1 MNFSDIHFP
10 RNKCDAVFIKETIL
24 FMKNQTQSGMARLR
38 YKFMTALPIILFFLF
53 LFYSTILLFGISY
66 SILVSVAT
74 TLFKVNYRKYLT
86 PGQLLIL
93 IGTQFFM
100 ALLSF
105 FATLSLPLC
114 LLLNLTV
121 PFLLVFLRTS
131 QFNQLGYF
139 ASAMCF
145 VFLQLRPVGWDGLA
159 MQLVALAYG
168 MAVLTAALFFCS
180 LQNKKNDQFLP
191 AKKGLLLLA
200 AALRNQIKPASEE
213 SDRQAEAVFLIL
225 QGLYKDAYKSRGL
238 THVVSPQGK
247 IQYMFALLFQRAVY
261 FLTNPEQAEALSGD
275 SCRELLD
282 RLARYMEL
290 AGNKGFEE
298 RELESAGKKLLAEVD
313 GREEIPYV
321 FAQNFLRLFLLI
333 LENLQQI
340 GEKDPPRCWKLPEYH
355 HPVKKLFRH
364 MQIDAFETRFALRL
378 SVVLTV
384 GFLYNMSSQAN
395 HGYWFA
401 LNAFLLLR
409 PMYEESATRIKT
421 RFIGTVA
428 GCLLLQFLLPLFHG
442 TGWHLVLATFMATGL
457 YMETAGTWQQALFST
472 CFALTLTTLAL
483 PQTLAFELRLL
494 YVVCAMVFVL
504 IVNRFVFPTRQK
516 GQFHYNL
523 YQLFHMHHVYLR
535 LVADSLTA
543 PPDYGVICDSQIH
556 YHLIHDQILQYLQ
569 QADSEDADFIQRI
582 LRISWHMISEA
593 EQMLYLISTGKT
605 SALNVDQMEDYLTF
619 TSCILNEI
627 QKMME
632 MKAEN
637 VPAPPQPCLHR
648 RTMEGEV
655 QLSHLMEQYSKQ
667 VSELYRCVCSHKQ
680 GKRM

>member
-1 MNFSDIHFP
+1 
-10 RNKCDAVFIKETIL
+10 
-24 FMKNQTQSGMARLR
+24 MKNQTQSKMAKLR
-38 YKFMTALPIILFFLF
+38 TKFTTALPIILFFLF

-66 SILVSVAT
+66 SILVSVVT
-74 TLFKVNYRKYLT
+74 ILFKVNYRKYLT
-86 PGQLLIL
+86 PVQLLIL
-93 IGTQFFM
+93 IGIQFFM

-105 FATLSLPLC
+105 FATLNLPLC

-121 PFLLVFLRTS
+121 PFLLVFLKTS

-145 VFLQLRPVGWDGLA
+145 VFLQLRPVGWDGLT
-159 MQLVALAYG
+159 MQLAALAYG
-168 MAVLTAALFFCS
+168 MAVLTVALLFCS
-180 LQNKKNDQFLP
+180 LRNKKDNHFLP
-191 AKKGLLLLA
+191 AQKGLLLLA
-200 AALRNQIKPASEE
+200 AALQNQINPDNGET
-213 SDRQAEAVFLIL
+213 DRQAEAVFPIL

-261 FLTNPEQAEALSGD
+261 FLTNTEQAAALSDDG
-275 SCRELLD
+275 CRDLLE
-282 RLARYMEL
+282 RLARYMKR
-290 AGNKGFEE
+290 AGTEGFEE
-298 RELESAGKKLLAEVD
+298 NDLESAGKKLLAEAE
-313 GREEIPYV
+313 GREEMPYV

-333 LENLQQI
+333 LENIRQI
-340 GEKDPPRCWKLPEYH
+340 GANELPRCWKLPEYH
-355 HPVKKLFRH
+355 HPLKKLFRH

-384 GFLYNMSSQAN
+384 GFLYNMTGHN
-395 HGYWFA
+395 HGYWFV

-421 RFIGTVA
+421 RFIGTMA
-428 GCLLLQFLLPLFHG
+428 GCLVLQFLLPLFDG
-442 TGWHLVLATFMATGL
+442 TGWHFVLATIMAIGL

-494 YVVCAMVFVL
+494 YVVCAMMFVL
-504 IVNRFVFPTRQK
+504 IVNRFVFPTRRK

-523 YQLFHMHHVYLR
+523 YQLFHMHHVYLS
-535 LVADSLTA
+535 LLADSLTA
-543 PPDYGVICDSQIH
+543 PPDYGVICDIQIH

-569 QADSEDADFIQRI
+569 QADSEDADFIRRI

-605 SALNVDQMEDYLTF
+605 SDINVSQMEDYLTF
-619 TSCILNEI
+619 TSCILGEI

-632 MKAEN
+632 MKADH
-637 VPAPPQPCLHR
+637 VPTPPRPFLHK
-648 RTMEGEV
+648 RTMDGEI
-655 QLSHLMEQYSKQ
+655 QLSRLMEQYSKQ
-667 VSELYRCVCSHKQ
+667 VSELYRCICNHKQ
-680 GKRM
+680 GK

>member
-1 MNFSDIHFP
+1 
-10 RNKCDAVFIKETIL
+10 
-24 FMKNQTQSGMARLR
+24 MKNQAQSGIARLR
-38 YKFMTALPIILFFLF
+38 TKFTAALPIILFFLF

-66 SILVSVAT
+66 SILVSVVT

-93 IGTQFFM
+93 IGTQFIM

-121 PFLLVFLRTS
+121 PFLLVFLQTS

-159 MQLVALAYG
+159 MQLAALAYG

-180 LQNKKNDQFLP
+180 LRNKKNDHFLP

-200 AALRNQIKPASEE
+200 EALENQIRPADGE
-213 SDRQAEAVFLIL
+213 SDRQAEAVFPIL
-225 QGLYKDAYKSRGL
+225 QGLYREAYKSRGL

-261 FLTNPEQAEALSGD
+261 FLTNPEQAAALSDDG
-275 SCRELLD
+275 CRDLLS
-282 RLARYMEL
+282 RLARYMEE
-290 AGNKGFEE
+290 GGTRGFEE
-298 RELESAGKKLLAEVD
+298 RGLEATGKELLAEAE
-313 GREEIPYV
+313 GREEMPYV
-321 FAQNFLRLFLLI
+321 FVQNFLRLFLLI
-333 LENLQQI
+333 LENIRQI
-340 GEKDPPRCWKLPEYH
+340 GEKEPPRCWKLPEYH
-355 HPVKKLFRH
+355 HPLKKLFRH

-378 SVVLTV
+378 SVVLTI
-384 GFLYNMSSQAN
+384 GFLYNMTSQAN

-421 RFIGTVA
+421 RFVGTMA
-428 GCLLLQFLLPLFHG
+428 GCLLLQLLLPLFHG
-442 TGWHLVLATFMATGL
+442 TGWHFVLATIMATGL

-494 YVVCAMVFVL
+494 YVVCAMLLVL

-516 GQFHYNL
+516 GQFRYNL

-535 LVADSLTA
+535 LLEDSLAA

-556 YHLIHDQILQYLQ
+556 YHLIHDQILQYLKT
-569 QADSEDADFIQRI
+569 ADSEDADFIRRI
-582 LRISWHMISEA
+582 LQISWHMISEA

-605 SALNVDQMEDYLTF
+605 SALNVEQMEDYLTF
-619 TSCILNEI
+619 TSCILGEI

-632 MKAEN
+632 MKAES
-637 VPAPPQPCLHR
+637 VPAPPQPFLHK
-648 RTMEGEV
+648 RTMDGEV